1 MFSHCVRFRRARLHD
16 TARRI
21 ATRRAA
27 AAAVGTTAVTLAL
40 GGPQAYAAPWTVV
53 ARWRIDPASPVME
66 IDSTDALNPGGRD
79 VRLSIRLKTTGKP
92 DKPDW
97 DLIRK
102 GYSAGS
108 GTLYNVEYQPTGQV
122 SCIFKGTQGSTMV
135 QDGPDLSDGQWHTIA
150 CVKTAT
156 SVSLNVDG
164 KTVATDDEEI
174 GKISNDDPV
183 VIGAHSGDGHSE
195 RFEGELN
202 DPTMEAAGSPAP
214 AARSPRGR

>member
-1 MFSHCVRFRRARLHD
+1 LFPHYVRLRRARFHD
-16 TARRI
+16 AGRQI

-27 AAAVGTTAVTLAL
+27 AAAAGAIALPLTLA
-40 GGPQAYAAPWTVV
+40 GQAAAAEWTAV

-102 GYSAGS
+102 GYSASSGS
-108 GTLYNVEYQPTGQV
+108 LYNVEYQPTGQV
-122 SCIFKGTQGSTMV
+122 SCIFKGSQDSTML
-135 QDGPDLSDGQWHTIA
+135 QDGPDLSDGRWHIIA

-156 SVSLNVDG
+156 SVSLDVDG
-164 KTVATDDEEI
+164 KTVATENKEI
-174 GKISNDDPV
+174 GEISNDDPV
-183 VIGAHSGDGHSE
+183 VIGAHSGDGSSE

-202 DPTMEAAGSPAP
+202 DPVMEVAGSPAP
-214 AARSPRGR
+214 AGK